1 MSDAVTVLFG
11 GPSPEHDISILTGLQ
26 AGRALMTA
34 GRKVS
39 AIYWGKTGDFVE
51 VRPDL
56 EAEAFLKGANE
67 IGGSP
72 LKLVA
77 GEGVVSPGRL
87 GRPGK
92 ALDTGVVLVCC
103 HGGPGE
109 DGSLQALLD
118 VSGIAYAGPSAAGAA
133 LGMDKLAFGAV
144 VEAAGLPTLPRAVLH
159 ARGADGKPEFEPPYI
174 VKPRFGGSSIG
185 IEVVTDWDTAV
196 GLAGSSVHLRGGA
209 VVEPYREDSIDV
221 QVSVRAWPE
230 LACSPI
236 EKPVRAAGGKGG
248 IHGYADKYVGGE
260 GMASAP
266 RELPALLPGDVE
278 ARIIESARALGPL
291 VGLRGVSRL
300 DYLWSE
306 ARGDLYVNEINTI
319 PGSLSKYLWE
329 AAEPAVPFT
338 TLLDDLI
345 AEATARPTVHWST
358 QGADGTALRS
368 AGTIASKLG

>member
-1 MSDAVTVLFG
+1 MFG
-11 GPSPEHDISILTGLQ
+11 GPSPEHDISILLGLQ
-26 AGRALMTA
+26 AARALSTA
-34 GRKVS
+34 GRDVRS
-39 AIYWGKTGDFVE
+39 IYWSKTGEFGE

-56 EAEAFLKGANE
+56 EAEAFLKG
-67 IGGSP
+67 GGAVGASP
-72 LKLVA
+72 LRLVV
-77 GEGVVSPGRL
+77 GEGFTSQGRL

-92 ALDTGVVLVCC
+92 ALDTGVVIVCC

-109 DGSLQALLD
+109 DGSLQGLLD
-118 VSGIAYAGPSAAGAA
+118 LSGIPHAGPTAAGAA

-144 VEAAGLPTLPRAVLH
+144 VEAAGLPTLPRAVVDPN
-159 ARGADGKPEFEPPYI
+159 RGAGKPEFEPPYI

-196 GLAGSSVHLRGGA
+196 GLAGTSVHLRAGA
-209 VVEPYREDSIDV
+209 VVEPYRQDSVDV
-221 QVSVRAWPE
+221 QVSIRAWPE

-266 RELPALLPGDVE
+266 RELPAQLPREIE
-278 ARIIESARALGPL
+278 ARIIESARAVGPL

-306 ARGDLYVNEINTI
+306 SKGDVFVNEINTI
-319 PGSLSKYLWE
+319 PGSLAKYLWE
-329 AAEPAVPFT
+329 SADPAVPFID
-338 TLLDDLI
+338 LLDYLI
-345 AEATARPTVHWST
+345 AEATERPAVHWTT
-358 QGADGTALRS
+358 QGADGSALRS

>member
-11 GPSPEHDISILTGLQ
+11 GPSPEHDISILLGLQ
-26 AGRALMTA
+26 AARALTTA
-34 GRKVS
+34 GRGVTS
-39 AIYWGKTGDFVE
+39 IYWGKTGDFAE
-51 VRPDL
+51 IRADL
-56 EAEAFLKGANE
+56 EAGDFLE
-67 IGGSP
+67 GGNAITGTP

-77 GEGVVSPGRL
+77 GEGFVSPGRL

-92 ALDTGVVLVCC
+92 RLDTGVVIVCC

-109 DGSLQALLD
+109 DGSLQAALD
-118 VSGIAYAGPSAAGAA
+118 LSGVAYTGPSAAGAA
-133 LGMDKLAFGAV
+133 LGMDKLAFGSV
-144 VEAAGLPTLPRAVLH
+144 VQGAGLPTLPRTVV
-159 ARGADGKPEFEPPYI
+159 GPTMADAKPEFDPPYI

-196 GLAGSSVHLRGGA
+196 GLAGSSVHLRSGA
-209 VVEPYREDSIDV
+209 VVEPYREDSVDV
-221 QVSVRAWPE
+221 QVSIRAWPE

-248 IHGYADKYVGGE
+248 ILGYADKYAGGE

-266 RELPALLPGDVE
+266 RELPALLPPEIE
-278 ARIIESARALGPL
+278 ARVRETALAVGPL

-306 ARGDLYVNEINTI
+306 SRGDLFINEINTI

-329 AAEPAVPFT
+329 AAQPAVAFNQ
-338 TLLDDLI
+338 LLDDLM
-345 AEATARPTVHWST
+345 AEATARPSVHWST

>member
-11 GPSPEHDISILTGLQ
+11 GPSPEHDISILLGLQ
-26 AGRALMTA
+26 AARALSTE
-34 GRKVS
+34 GRRVR
-39 AIYWGKTGDFVE
+39 AVYWAKTGEFAE

-56 EAEAFLKGANE
+56 EAEAFLRGAE
-67 IGGSP
+67 AIGGTT
-72 LKLVA
+72 LRLVV
-77 GEGVVSPGRL
+77 GEGFASQGRL

-92 ALDTGVVLVCC
+92 ALDSGVVIVCC

-109 DGSLQALLD
+109 DGSLQGLLD
-118 VSGIAYAGPSAAGAA
+118 LTGITYAGPTAAGAA

-144 VEAAGLPTLPRAVLH
+144 VEAAGLPTLPRALVDP
-159 ARGADGKPEFEPPYI
+159 RRPDGKPAFGPPYI

-185 IEVVTDWDTAV
+185 IEVVADWETAL
-196 GLAGSSVHLRGGA
+196 GLAGSSVHLRAGA
-209 VVEPYREDSIDV
+209 VIEPYREDAIDV
-221 QVSVRAWPE
+221 QVAIRAWPQ

-266 RELPALLPGDVE
+266 RELPALLPREIEV
-278 ARIIESARALGPL
+278 RITESALAVGPL

-306 ARGDLYVNEINTI
+306 STGDLYVNEINTI
-319 PGSLSKYLWE
+319 PGSLAKYLWE
-329 AAEPAVPFT
+329 AAEPAVPFIK
-338 TLLDDLI
+338 LLDDLV
-345 AEATARPTVHWST
+345 AEATARPSVHLST

>member
-26 AGRALMTA
+26 AARALTTA
-34 GRKVS
+34 GRKVT
-39 AIYWGKTGDFVE
+39 AIYWSKTGDFSE

-56 EAEAFLKGANE
+56 EAEAFLKGAAE

-77 GEGVVSPGRL
+77 GEGFVSPGRL

-92 ALDTGVVLVCC
+92 TLEAGVVIVCC

-118 VSGIAYAGPSAAGAA
+118 LAGITYAGPSAAGAA

-144 VEAAGLPTLPRAVLH
+144 VEAAGLPTLPRGVIDPR
-159 ARGADGKPEFEPPYI
+159 RGDAKVEFEPPYI

-185 IEVVTDWDTAV
+185 IEVVADWDTAV
-196 GLAGSSVHLRGGA
+196 GLAASSVHLRSGA
-209 VVEPYREDSIDV
+209 VVEPYREDSVDV
-221 QVSVRAWPE
+221 QVSVRAWPDFS
-230 LACSPI
+230 CSPI

-266 RELPALLPGDVE
+266 RELPAQLPRE
-278 ARIIESARALGPL
+278 IETRITESALAIGVL

-306 ARGDLYVNEINTI
+306 SRGDLYVNEINTI

-329 AAEPAVPFT
+329 AAQPAVSFNQ
-338 TLLDDLI
+338 LLADLI
-345 AEATARPTVHWST
+345 AEGAARPSVHWST

>member
-1 MSDAVTVLFG
+1 MSNPVTVLFG
-11 GPSPEHDISILTGLQ
+11 GPSPEHDVSILTGLQ
-26 AGRALMTA
+26 AARALLTA
-34 GRKVS
+34 GREVN
-39 AIYWGKTGDFVE
+39 AIYWSKTGDFAE

-56 EAEAFLKGANE
+56 EAQTFLKGATA

-72 LKLVA
+72 VKLVA
-77 GEGVVSPGRL
+77 GDGFVSPGRL

-92 ALDTGVVLVCC
+92 TVETGVVIVCC

-118 VSGIAYAGPSAAGAA
+118 LSGVSYAGPSAAGAA
-133 LGMDKLAFGAV
+133 LGMDKLGFGAV
-144 VEAAGLPTLPRAVLH
+144 VGTAGLPTLPRAVLDPR
-159 ARGADGKPEFEPPYI
+159 RGDGKPEFEPPYI

-185 IEVVTDWDTAV
+185 IEVVADWETAV

-209 VVEPYREDSIDV
+209 VVEPYREDSVDV
-221 QVSVRAWPE
+221 QVSIRAWPDLE
-230 LACSPI
+230 CSPI
-236 EKPVRAAGGKGG
+236 EKPVRAAGGTGG

-266 RELPALLPGDVE
+266 RELPAQLPSDIE
-278 ARIIESARALGPL
+278 ARIIESARAVAAL

-306 ARGDLYVNEINTI
+306 QRGDLYVNEINTI

-329 AAEPAVPFT
+329 AAQPAVPFT
-338 TLLDDLI
+338 KLLDDLV
-345 AEATARPTVHWST
+345 AEATDRPTVHWST